1 MSVNKVNKT
10 TGELVTLA
18 NGTRMWIGTKT
29 AHDLAVQQGTMPNNC
44 MVCITDDAAGEDA
57 WKYSTEET
65 NTGKTWIDGKPIYR
79 KVFHYDT
86 VSVDGDYK
94 VLDNVDTLIN
104 QGGCQTY
111 ANFERFQFPWIFYN
125 KGNDEVERLCFV
137 VKSNGLYRR
146 INYNQF
152 NNLSA
157 FNWWVEY
164 TKTTD

>member
-1 MSVNKVNKT
+1 MSVNKVDKT

-79 KVFHYDT
+79 RVIVESSDKGT
-86 VSVDGDYK
+86 QK
-94 VLDNVDTLIN
+94 NVDISAWSIDTCVKFEGSCSGSLYMIPINTYRNDVTVMSLVRTDGSRLILFAD
-104 QGGCQTY
+104 GELIGSTV
-111 ANFERFQFPWIFYN
+111 PWKI
-125 KGNDEVERLCFV
+125 
-137 VKSNGLYRR
+137 
-146 INYNQF
+146 II
-152 NNLSA
+152 
-157 FNWWVEY
+157 EY